1 MQERACELR
10 ISDWSS
16 ACALP
21 ISRTVGHSRVRR
33 HVPQTRASRSFSL
46 RSNGFAR
53 LPAKHLSRFQGHE
66 TNFGN
71 VAQALDKD
79 AKALLLIDNLDD
91 DGAIALEDM
100 APVDMRRTPESEARI
115 QNRNTGTA
123 LFPCAG
129 CDHLQHL
136 AIAAIGGFVRLD
148 SQQLDCFSHDH

>member
-46 RSNGFAR
+46 LSNGFAR
-53 LPAKHLSRFQGHE
+53 LPAKHLNRFQGHE

-100 APVDMRRTPESEARI
+100 ARSEEHTSELQSLMRISYAVYYLKKKKIHKKDT
-115 QNRNTGTA
+115 
-123 LFPCAG
+123 
-129 CDHLQHL
+129 
-136 AIAAIGGFVRLD
+136 
-148 SQQLDCFSHDH
+148 